1 MFSTLSPLL
10 FSLLCADYAVSQDC
24 VGTISS
30 VDDVAIAVK
39 CKTVNINAF
48 TVPPN
53 VTFNLSLLDNTIVN
67 MLGNVSFGV
76 FNWAG
81 PLFQVSGKQVLFNG
95 NGYFFDGNGPAYWDG
110 LGGNGGVIKPHP
122 MMKIKISG
130 LFTKVGVLNSP
141 AHTFSIS
148 NPAPLTI
155 SHITID
161 NSLGAY
167 PNANSS
173 GKPAGHNTDGF
184 DCSTTNLVIENSL
197 IMNQDDC
204 IAINKG
210 NNITFHKNTC
220 VGGHGISVGSIDSN
234 VVASNI
240 QITGNTIINNDQA
253 LRIKTK
259 AAATNS
265 TVTNITFSG
274 NTATGCSDFG
284 VIIDQSYSATLGT
297 PGDGVA
303 LSNVKFVGTMNTIHV
318 NDTARRV
325 AVNCGNSSCIGAHSR
340 YEVLGRH
347 VNPISLG
354 VWDWN
359 KLNVTGGIVGPVNYA
374 GITNWSQ

>member
-1 MFSTLSPLL
+1 M
-10 FSLLCADYAVSQDC
+10 
-24 VGTISS
+24 
-30 VDDVAIAVK
+30 DDVTAAVK

-53 VTFNLSLLDNTIVN
+53 VTFNLSLLDNATVN
-67 MLGNVSFGV
+67 MLGNVTFGV

-81 PLFQVSGKQVLFNG
+81 PLFQYAFSISGKQALCEYTMSISHASHLQLIKFPGVNG

-110 LGGNGGVIKPHP
+110 LGGNGGVTKPHP

-161 NSLGAY
+161 NSLGDY

-173 GKPAGHNTDGF
+173 GKAAGHNTDGF

-220 VGGHGISVGSIDSN
+220 IGGHGISVGSIDSN

-274 NTATGCSDFG
+274 NTATGCGDFG
-284 VIIDQSYSATLGT
+284 VIIDQSYSATLGA
-297 PGDGVA
+297 PGNGVA
-303 LSNVKFVGTMNTIHV
+303 LSNVKFVGTMNNIHV
-318 NDTARRV
+318 NDTAGRV
-325 AVNCGNSSCIGAHSR
+325 AVNCGSSSCT
-340 YEVLGRH
+340 
-347 VNPISLG
+347 G
-354 VWDWN
+354 VWDW
-359 KLNVTGGIVGPVNYA
+359 KRLNVTGGTAGPVNYA
-374 GITNWSQ
+374 GIINWTQ

>member
-1 MFSTLSPLL
+1 M
-10 FSLLCADYAVSQDC
+10 LCADYAVSQDC

-220 VGGHGISVGSIDSN
+220 VGGHGISVVSFHNCTNPKMCFS
-234 VVASNI
+234 
-240 QITGNTIINNDQA
+240 DQA

-325 AVNCGNSSCIGAHSR
+325 AVNCGNSSCIG
-340 YEVLGRH
+340 
-347 VNPISLG
+347 

-359 KLNVTGGIVGPVNYA
+359 KLNVTGGIFGPVNYA

>member
-1 MFSTLSPLL
+1 MLSSLSFSI
-10 FSLLCADYAVSQDC
+10 FSLVLAGYVTSQDC
-24 VGTISS
+24 IGTISS
-30 VDDVAIAVK
+30 IDDVTEAVK
-39 CKTVNINAF
+39 CKNININAF
-48 TVPPN
+48 AVPPN
-53 VTFNLSLLDNTIVN
+53 VTFNLSLLENATVN
-67 MLGNVSFGV
+67 MLGNVTFGV

-110 LGGNGGVIKPHP
+110 LGGNGGVTKPHP
-122 MMKIKISG
+122 MMKIKTSG
-130 LFTKVGVLNSP
+130 LFTKVGVINSP

-161 NSLGAY
+161 NSLGDY
-167 PNANSS
+167 PNANSN
-173 GKPAGHNTDGF
+173 GKAAGHNTDGF

-197 IMNQDDC
+197 IINQDDC

-220 VGGHGISVGSIDSN
+220 IGGHGISVVKGSIDSN
-234 VVASNI
+234 VLASNI
-240 QITGNTIINNDQA
+240 QITGNTIVNNDQA

-259 AAATNS
+259 ATATNS

-274 NTATGCSDFG
+274 NTATGCGDFG

-297 PGDGVA
+297 PGNGVA
-303 LSNVKFVGTMNTIHV
+303 LSNVNFVGTMNNIRV

-325 AVNCGNSSCIGAHSR
+325 AVNCGGSSCIG
-340 YEVLGRH
+340 
-347 VNPISLG
+347 
-354 VWDWN
+354 VWDWK
-359 KLNVTGGIVGPVNYA
+359 KLNVTGGTTGPVNYA
-374 GITNWSQ
+374 GIINWTQ

>member
-1 MFSTLSPLL
+1 MISVLSLSAL
-10 FSLLCADYAVSQDC
+10 SLLWPAVARAQAC
-24 VGTISS
+24 VGSISS
-30 VDDVAIAVK
+30 IDDVAAAVK
-39 CKTVNINAF
+39 CQTVNINAF

-53 VTFNLSLLDNTIVN
+53 VTLNLSLLENATVN
-67 MLGNVSFGV
+67 MLGNVTFGV

-81 PLFQVSGKQVLFNG
+81 PLFQVRYANRLNG

-110 LGGNGGVIKPHP
+110 LGGNGGVTKPHP

-130 LFTKVGVLNSP
+130 LFTKVGVINSP

-161 NSLGAY
+161 NSLGDL
-167 PNANSS
+167 PNAAS
-173 GKPAGHNTDGF
+173 GGIAAGHNTDGF
-184 DCSTTNLVIENSL
+184 DCSTTNLVIENSVIL
-197 IMNQDDC
+197 NQDDC

-220 VGGHGISVGSIDSN
+220 SGGHGISVGSIDSN

-259 AAATNS
+259 AAAVNS

-274 NTATGCSDFG
+274 NKATGCGRFG

-303 LSNVKFVGTMNTIHV
+303 LSNVKFVGTMNQIQV
-318 NDTARRV
+318 NSTAMRV
-325 AVNCGNSSCIGAHSR
+325 AVNCGNSSCSG
-340 YEVLGRH
+340 
-347 VNPISLG
+347 N
-354 VWDWN
+354 WDWN
-359 KLNVTGGIVGPVNYA
+359 KLNVTGGIAGPVNFA
-374 GITNWSQ
+374 GITNWTQ